1 MEFLTYDLKVAV
13 LIAVFYMF
21 YRLLLSRE
29 TFHRVTRIVLLAT
42 AVASF
47 VLPLCIITLHK
58 TVVVSE
64 DAGSVTLDYLGPVV
78 AEMAEVAEPTT
89 PLWQTLAVVVFFAG
103 MALVMGHTLL
113 ALLKVWRLI
122 SRSERHRQPDGTT
135 ICVTEGDVSPF
146 SWMNYIVLSRSDYEV
161 QDPSVLAHERGHI
174 RQHHSADV
182 LLVDI
187 LTALQWFNPAM
198 WMLRQDL
205 RAIHEYEADA
215 AVLSQGINM
224 RQYQYLLI
232 QKAVATCGY
241 SVANGITHST
251 LKNRI
256 NMMLTHKK
264 TNRASWLKLL
274 ALLPIVGVTLALNAE
289 TANYYVY
296 SDTQQ
301 QQQKKVVKKGRK
313 DAQVKMS
320 DTTIEVKAEAE
331 PADDRPYALHAVVD
345 QYGRITGFSNEGKP
359 DPRQPLEFTIGR
371 IFFDDRVA
379 TLEEVKNHKS
389 LGYELYEI
397 IHRPNSAGDPKW
409 NYKDKEGI
417 LVFRQAKQEAKDAPK
432 LIFGESNG
440 PEPLLVLDGKVV
452 TQAQVKALDQSSID
466 HVNVMKNE
474 EALKVYAKHFNADT
488 SHGIIFINT
497 KEYVKK
503 GGSKELVSVRV
514 EAKKPKEDI
523 PTATGT
529 FTPTAT
535 GSFTPNASAD
545 GDVFN
550 VVEHMPEFPG
560 GMGEMMKYLS
570 MNVRYPEA
578 AQKACTHGRV
588 MVSFI
593 VETDGTI
600 SNAHVQKG
608 VSEEL
613 DQEALRVIKNM
624 PKWKPGMQS
633 GKAVRV
639 KYTIPISF
647 RLNSQKEEPK
657 EKAEG
662 SVITV
667 VGY

>member
-29 TFHRVTRIVLLAT
+29 TFHRVNRIVLLAT

-64 DAGSVTLDYLGPVV
+64 DAGAVTLDYLGPVV

-146 SWMNYIVLSRSDYEV
+146 SWMNYIVLSRSDYEA

-274 ALLPIVGVTLALNAE
+274 ALLPIVGAALALNAE
-289 TANYYVY
+289 TVNDYVY

-301 QQQKKVVKKGRK
+301 QQQKKIVKKGRK

-417 LVFRQAKQEAKDAPK
+417 LVFRQNKQVAKDAPK

-440 PEPLLVLDGKVV
+440 PEPLLVLDGKVI
-452 TQAQVKALDQSSID
+452 TQEQAKALDQSSID

-578 AQKACTHGRV
+578 AHKAGAQGRV

-647 RLNSQKEEPK
+647 RLNSQKEE
-657 EKAEG
+657 E
-662 SVITV
+662 
-667 VGY
+667 